1 MDYLQRELE
10 RKFKEADKFFKA
22 ILVTGARQ
30 VGKTT
35 LVQQVLDSRRVTMLN
50 FDVPFD
56 AARFKAAA
64 VLPPA
69 DGLKTLGDPEYL
81 VIDEAQREPDTA
93 RIVKGWHDSK
103 LPVKIILLGSSSL
116 NLLSQTTE
124 SLTGRNR
131 KLMLPPMT
139 VREML
144 AAESWYNAA
153 YPDTI
158 LEREMA
164 PQFRSFLLKSMVFGC
179 YPEVITSDEKTPLL
193 RNLAGDYLWKDILQ
207 LGAVKSPDLIRRLLV
222 LLAYQT
228 GSEISV
234 NEIAS
239 QLTMARQTVERYL
252 DLLEESFV
260 IFRLNSF
267 STNPR
272 KEIAK
277 GKKIF
282 FWDTGIRNAILNQF
296 DTSELRPDIGA
307 LFENFLIAEIMKRNV
322 QRTNPAELYFWRSR
336 GRAEVDLVL
345 KDGNQLHGFEI
356 KWARSRKKFR
366 AFEETYKV
374 PVQLLTSPVPSEW
387 PLNESE

>member
-1 MDYLQRELE
+1 M
-10 RKFKEADKFFKA
+10 
-22 ILVTGARQ
+22 
-30 VGKTT
+30 
-35 LVQQVLDSRRVTMLN
+35 
-50 FDVPFD
+50 
-56 AARFKAAA
+56 
-64 VLPPA
+64 
-69 DGLKTLGDPEYL
+69 
-81 VIDEAQREPDTA
+81 
-93 RIVKGWHDSK
+93 
-103 LPVKIILLGSSSL
+103 
-116 NLLSQTTE
+116 
-124 SLTGRNR
+124 
-131 KLMLPPMT
+131 
-139 VREML
+139 
-144 AAESWYNAA
+144 
-153 YPDTI
+153 
-158 LEREMA
+158 
-164 PQFRSFLLKSMVFGC
+164 KSMVFGC

-234 NEIAS
+234 NEISS

-267 STNPR
+267 SSNPR

-307 LFENFLIAEIMKRNV
+307 LFENYLIAEIMKRNV

-356 KWARSRKKFR
+356 KWSRSRKTAR
-366 AFEETYKV
+366 TFEDAYKV
-374 PVQLLTSPVPSEW
+374 AVQTLTSLVPSEW
-387 PLNESE
+387 PLNDTD

>member
-1 MDYLQRELE
+1 MYIARQAETQF
-10 RKFKEADKFFKA
+10 RKVLKTGKII
-22 ILVTGARQ
+22 ILTGARQ

-35 LVQQVLDSRRVTMLN
+35 MVRHLLTSRHVTMLN

-69 DGLKTLGDPEYL
+69 DGLKTLGNPEYL

-93 RIVKGWHDSK
+93 RIVKGWYDSK
-103 LPVKIILLGSSSL
+103 LPVKIILLGSSAL
-116 NLLSQTTE
+116 DLLSQTTE

-139 VREML
+139 MHETL
-144 AAESWYNAA
+144 AAESWYRAG

-158 LEREMA
+158 LDREMA
-164 PQFRSFLLKSMVFGC
+164 PQFRNFLLKSMVFGS
-179 YPEVITSDEKTPLL
+179 YPEVITTDEKTPLL

-207 LGAVKSPDLIRRLLV
+207 LGSVKTPDLIRRLLV

-234 NEIAS
+234 NEIAA
-239 QLTMARQTVERYL
+239 QLGMSRQTVDRYL
-252 DLLEESFV
+252 DLLEETFV
-260 IFRLNSF
+260 IFRLNSY

-296 DTSELRPDIGA
+296 DVTELRPDIGP
-307 LFENFLIAEIMKRNV
+307 LFENYLVAEIMKRNI
-322 QRTNPAELYFWRSR
+322 QRPDPGELYFWRSR

-345 KDGNQLHGFEI
+345 KDGNHLRGFEI
-356 KWARSRKKFR
+356 KWTRSRKTTR

-374 PVQLLTSPVPSEW
+374 PVQTLTSLAPSEW
-387 PLNESE
+387 PLNGTD

>member
-1 MDYLQRELE
+1 MYYIARQAEKLFLKALE
-10 RKFKEADKFFKA
+10 SGK
-22 ILVTGARQ
+22 IIVLTGARQ

-35 LVQQVLDSRRVTMLN
+35 LVQHVLDSRRVTMLN
-50 FDVPFD
+50 FDIPFD

-103 LPVKIILLGSSSL
+103 LPVKIILLGSSAL

-158 LEREMA
+158 LDREMA

-267 STNPR
+267 SSNPR

-345 KDGNQLHGFEI
+345 KDGNQLRGFEI
-356 KWARSRKKFR
+356 KWSRSRKTAR
-366 AFEETYKV
+366 TFEDVYKV
-374 PVQLLTSPVPSEW
+374 AVQTLTSLVPSEW
-387 PLNESE
+387 PLNDAV

>member
-1 MDYLQRELE
+1 MYIARQAEKNFL
-10 RKFKEADKFFKA
+10 KA
-22 ILVTGARQ
+22 MASGKIVVLTGARQ

-35 LVQQVLDSRRVTMLN
+35 LVRHVLDSQRVTMLN

-56 AARFKAAA
+56 TARFKAAA

-69 DGLKTLGDPEYL
+69 DGLKSLGDPEYL

-103 LPVKIILLGSSSL
+103 LPVKIILLGSSAL

-131 KLMLPPMT
+131 KLLLPPMT
-139 VREML
+139 IREML

-158 LEREMA
+158 LDREMA

-179 YPEVITSDEKTPLL
+179 YPEVITSNDKMPLL

-207 LGAVKSPDLIRRLLV
+207 LGSVKTPDLIRRLLV

-234 NEIAS
+234 NEISS
-239 QLTMARQTVERYL
+239 QLAMARQTVERYL
-252 DLLEESFV
+252 DLLEETFV

-296 DTSELRPDIGA
+296 DSSELRPDIGA

-322 QRTNPAELYFWRSR
+322 LRANPAELYFWRSR

-356 KWARSRKKFR
+356 KWSRSRKTAR
-366 AFEETYKV
+366 TFEDAYKV
-374 PVQLLTSPVPSEW
+374 AVQTLTSLVPSEW
-387 PLNESE
+387 PLNEAK